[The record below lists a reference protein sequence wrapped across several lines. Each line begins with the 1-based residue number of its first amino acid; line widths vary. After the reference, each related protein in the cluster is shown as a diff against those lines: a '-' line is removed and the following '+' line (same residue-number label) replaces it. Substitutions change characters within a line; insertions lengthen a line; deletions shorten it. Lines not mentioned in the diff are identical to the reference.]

1 MPNTTASSHQ
11 PNLQSIAPIDHL
23 VDAIDTIGSPA
34 CVGIDPV
41 FSKFHPSLKAFPEI
55 DAIEK
60 FSLGVLDAVKGLVPV
75 VKPQSACFERYGSA
89 GYAILE
95 RVIDHAR
102 DLGFVVILDAKRGDI
117 GSSATH
123 YAIGAAD
130 MGAHFITVSP
140 YMGPSTIDPFLDAG
154 LGVFA
159 LARTSNPDSDQVQL
173 QELKDGSCVTHGISS
188 MIARMG
194 NTHLGESGLS
204 NLGAVVGATKSAADV
219 RALRQIMPDQMF
231 LVPGVGAQGGTIA
244 DVEPMIRD
252 NTRSAGQLGVIV
264 NASRSV
270 IYAPTDNNTD
280 ENQSWDDAVHHAAI
294 EFSDELS
301 SLVPYEEL

>member
-1 MPNTTASSHQ
+1 MPNTTASSA
-11 PNLQSIAPIDHL
+11 SSVSPIDHL
-23 VDAIDTIGSPA
+23 VQAIDTIGSPA

-41 FSKFHPSLKAFPEI
+41 FTKLDPSLQALPELE
-55 DAIEK
+55 AVER
-60 FSLGVLDAVKGLVPV
+60 FSIGVLDAVKGLVPA

-95 RVIDHAR
+95 RVIAHAR

-123 YAIGAAD
+123 YAVGAAD

-140 YMGPSTIDPFLDAG
+140 YMGPSTIEPFLDAG

-159 LARTSNPDSDQVQL
+159 LARTSNPDSDEVQL
-173 QELKDGSCVTHGISS
+173 QELNGGSCVAQGISS

-194 NTHLGESGLS
+194 HDQLGESGLS
-204 NLGAVVGATKSAADV
+204 NLGAVVGATKGAVDV
-219 RALRQIMPDQMF
+219 QTLRGIMPNQML

-244 DVEPMIRD
+244 DVLPMVRTSSVQ
-252 NTRSAGQLGVIV
+252 NYRNSAGQLGVIV

-270 IYAPTDNNTD
+270 IYAPTN
-280 ENQSWDDAVHHAAI
+280 EGQSWDDPVHHAAI
-294 EFSDELS
+294 EFA
-301 SLVPYEEL
+301 EELRSLLPE